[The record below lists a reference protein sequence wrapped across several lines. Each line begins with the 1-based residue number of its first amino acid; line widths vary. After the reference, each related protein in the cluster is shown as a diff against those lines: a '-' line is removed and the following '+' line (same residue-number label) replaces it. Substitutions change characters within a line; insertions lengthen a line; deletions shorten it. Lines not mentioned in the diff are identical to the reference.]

1 MASNLQFISTDK
13 NGKDAE
19 FGYKVEGAYSTE
31 KSGGDLIHKFS
42 YVGQLRAKENFE
54 LSGQIQAKAKPNKF
68 LLVSTTKLPKLENLL
83 ELELGYETE
92 FNDVQ
97 KIQFQLRKFVLPGL
111 INMHDGVAVFI
122 YDDYKNTFQYKSNL
136 FYESTKRTEK
146 LVDF

>member
-54 LSGQIQAKAKPNKF
+54 LSGQIQVTSKSLNYLNNF
-68 LLVSTTKLPKLENLL
+68 SLIEN
-83 ELELGYETE
+83 
-92 FNDVQ
+92 N
-97 KIQFQLRKFVLPGL
+97 
-111 INMHDGVAVFI
+111 NVF
-122 YDDYKNTFQYKSNL
+122 
-136 FYESTKRTEK
+136 
-146 LVDF
+146 

>member
-1 MASNLQFISTDK
+1 M
-13 NGKDAE
+13 
-19 FGYKVEGAYSTE
+19 
-31 KSGGDLIHKFS
+31 
-42 YVGQLRAKENFE
+42 
-54 LSGQIQAKAKPNKF
+54 
-68 LLVSTTKLPKLENLL
+68 STTKLPKLENLL

-122 YDDYKNTFQYKSNL
+122 YDDYKNTFQYKSNI